1 MKKILLLLALVF
13 IVGCQEDF
21 KATFDRFEDISEEY
35 DTSFFT
41 EMINGSEVELNKI
54 QPLINEIEA
63 VKVEEIVSLR
73 FKEARITMLKA
84 NCIGN

>member
-63 VKVEEIVSLR
+63 VKIRSSFRPYVRHFSNSLR
-73 FKEARITMLKA
+73 FF
-84 NCIGN
+84 